1 MSKHVIKYEYRDG
14 KRLARHD
21 VETWCGHSPKFAEW
35 LFQDAQH
42 AILSIEQGSLNQ
54 PCKRCIKV
62 IIKTAEGGL
71 K

>member
-14 KRLARHD
+14 ERLARHD
-21 VETWCGHSPKFAEW
+21 VETWCGRSPKFAEW

-54 PCKRCIKV
+54 PCKLCIKA
-62 IIKTAEGGL
+62 IIKAAEGGL

>member
-21 VETWCGHSPKFAEW
+21 VETWCGHIPKFAEW

-42 AILSIEQGSLNQ
+42 AILSIEQGLLNQ
-54 PCKRCIKV
+54 PCKQCIKA
-62 IIKTAEGGL
+62 IIKAAEGGL